1 MASSLTNGIQWLL
14 DQDIGYDARYIRSL
28 NITISAISTTGLF
41 FMRLAN
47 ICLILTCVEFGNGFV
62 YALTRQHTSV
72 QRTMRLLAFLAATP
86 LLILAFVESGWGGSV
101 WTEYYKTAEFGD
113 PFQSIW
119 NKLRRI
125 NDIGM
130 ATEAITLAVYI
141 GLMAHAA
148 VVKHKYRKSQPS
160 SQVSQA
166 HQLLF
171 PTGFSPGL
179 ANTSLL

>member
-1 MASSLTNGIQWLL
+1 MWLI
-14 DQDIGYDARYIRSL
+14 DQDVALDSRYMVSM
-28 NITISAISTTGLF
+28 NITISRVSSTGVF

-47 ICLILTCVEFGNGFV
+47 ILFILTCVEFGNGFV
-62 YALTRQHTSV
+62 YALTRQQTSV

-101 WTEYYKTAEFGD
+101 WTEYYKTAVSGGAT
-113 PFQSIW
+113 QSAW
-119 NKLRRI
+119 KKLMRI

-130 ATEAITLAVYI
+130 ATEAITLAVFI

-160 SQVSQA
+160 SQVSQHEA
-166 HQLLF
+166 HQLL
-171 PTGFSPGL
+171 SPASCTTGL
-179 ANTSLL
+179 ANTSLM